1 MFAVGLL
8 AHIREDS
15 LRQHMIHGVALFAQP
30 ARKLGAKIKDLV
42 QQLVLASGPWNFSTS
57 PCSVTSLL

>member
-1 MFAVGLL
+1 MPALS

-15 LRQHMIHGVALFAQP
+15 LRQHMIHRVALFAQP

-42 QQLVLASGPWNFSTS
+42 QQLVLATRPWNFSS
-57 PCSVTSLL
+57 FPCSLKSLL